1 MTGRKRNRIAWAGA
15 WHYAHNNPRQEELLP
30 RLSNIDR
37 YYVHLPPF
45 WPVRGILRRIWLP
58 LLVRWIGVRYPMVYT
73 SDWRQIRMLRCRVV
87 CDHDDPVFSAPE
99 IDALNLPNVA
109 AVVVTTDLVKR
120 NLREAGVR
128 APIEV
133 IPQGVAVGRVDPE
146 RVRLIRQ
153 KYSPAAEEVVVGLH
167 QPHFEY
173 SSELPAGSVEQM
185 YAVDRLL
192 EAVSLAHGKD
202 PRLVLWLVG
211 RPSTRVAAFAANHP
225 WIRLIGY
232 QPRTALMEFVSAFD
246 IGVYPRTLD
255 LKGRS
260 SVKVLE
266 YMACGV
272 PVVGLQVDEMRLAS
286 DGGAGIAVDG
296 VAAFAEAL
304 AALAKNPGRR
314 KQMGG
319 RGKQAALP
327 YHWDLLS
334 RTYRDLLDRL
344 SAPAGGKEGGTA

>member
-1 MTGRKRNRIAWAGA
+1 MTGRTKNRIAWAGA
-15 WHYAHNNPRQEELLP
+15 WHYAHNNRRQEELLP
-30 RLSNIDR
+30 RLSNVDR

-45 WPVRGILRRIWLP
+45 WPVRWILRRIWLP
-58 LLVRWIGVRYPMVYT
+58 LLVRWIGIQYPLVYST
-73 SDWRQIRMLRCRVV
+73 DWRQIRMLRCRVV
-87 CDHDDPVFSAPE
+87 CDHDDPIFTTPE
-99 IDALNLPNVA
+99 ISALNLPNVA
-109 AVVVTTDLVKR
+109 AVVVTTDLVRR
-120 NLREAGVR
+120 NLHEAGVR

-133 IPQGVAVGRVDPE
+133 VPQGVAVGRVDPE
-146 RVRLIRQ
+146 RVRLIRR
-153 KYSPAAEEVVVGLH
+153 KYSPAAEEVIVGLH
-167 QPHFEY
+167 QPHFECE
-173 SSELPAGSVEQM
+173 SELPAGSTEQM

-192 EAVSLAHGKD
+192 EAMSLARGKD

-211 RPSTRVAAFAANHP
+211 RPSARVAAFAADHQ

-272 PVVGLQVDEMRLAS
+272 PVVGFHVEEMRLAS
-286 DGGAGIAVDG
+286 EGGAGIPVDA

-304 AALAKNPGRR
+304 AGLAKNPGRR

-327 YHWDLLS
+327 YNWDTLS
-334 RTYRDLLDRL
+334 QTYRDLLNRQ
-344 SAPAGGKEGGTA
+344 SEPTGRKEGRSA